1 MTKMHETR
9 KYMKKEGYKG
19 LTGLRGQKPCKRIR
33 GKRQKFALTPW
44 PIKERENRVWKVL
57 KKWWTCENSKFLKNS
72 LCDFWLIEI

>member
-19 LTGLRGQKPCKRIR
+19 LTGLRGQKPWKRIG

-44 PIKERENRVWKVL
+44 PIEERERIMFEMFWKNDEHV
-57 KKWWTCENSKFLKNS
+57 KTQSF
-72 LCDFWLIEI
+72 